1 MAQDVIALK
10 LATGEEVIGRVE
22 YNDAQT
28 LQLSKVRVVVIQPM
42 ANQQVGVGFMPF
54 MACSPD
60 GIIPLNKASIVAEV
74 RPNTD
79 MEKAYLQQ
87 TSSIKLMG

>member
-1 MAQDVIALK
+1 MTNGVIALK
-10 LATGEEVIGRVE
+10 LTSGEEVIGRVE
-22 YNDAQT
+22 YDDAQT
-28 LQLSKVRVVVIQPM
+28 LQLSKVRVVLIQPM

-54 MACSPD
+54 MACNPD
-60 GIIPLNKASIVAEV
+60 GVIPLNKTCIVGEV
-74 RPNTD
+74 HPNSD